1 MTLRLDL
8 CTHCI
13 ETEIKRVYNRALSAY
28 FKTDPDREALEK
40 TLRLTK
46 TALQRFDFQHLR
58 HAYPELQGG
67 VAADVSLRWGD
78 TGQVVVVR
86 GQRPIRPDARK

>member
-1 MTLRLDL
+1 MTLHLDL

-40 TLRLTK
+40 SLRLTT

-58 HAYPELQGG
+58 HAYPELQGD
-67 VAADVSLRWGD
+67 VAADVSLRWDD
-78 TGQVVVVR
+78 TGQVVVVLGER
-86 GQRPIRPDARK
+86 TIRPGDR